1 MPIGY
6 ERRGH
11 VALITIDRPEAMN
24 AIDRAHN
31 AELDAAWRRMNQD
44 PEVRVG
50 VLTGAGER
58 AFCAGADLKD
68 LIPSHRDAV
77 RDGSRAPWAMGGMTF
92 EPHFGKPLICAVN
105 GHALAGGME
114 LALACDIRI
123 CSPNA
128 TFGLAETKWAIIPGA
143 GGTVRLPLAV
153 PLGWAM
159 EIILTGEPVDAET
172 ALRIGLVNRIV
183 PAAELVAS
191 AMQLAETIASRG
203 PLAVQAARRAIL
215 QGLSQGLAG
224 GLLNERDIFFDVM
237 RTEDAVEGATSFA
250 EKRPPRYV
258 GR

>member
-1 MPIGY
+1 MSIDY
-6 ERRGH
+6 ERHGH
-11 VALITIDRPEAMN
+11 VALITINRPEAMN

-31 AELDAAWRRMNQD
+31 ADLDAAWRSMNQD
-44 PEVRVG
+44 DDIRVG

-68 LIPSHRDAV
+68 LIPAHRDAV
-77 RDGSRAPWAMGGMTF
+77 RAGSRAPWAVGGMTF
-92 EPHFGKPLICAVN
+92 EPHFGKPLICAAN

-143 GGTVRLPLAV
+143 GGTVRLPLAI

-159 EIILTGEPVDAET
+159 EIILTGDPVDADT
-172 ALRIGLVNRIV
+172 ALRIGLVNRVV
-183 PAAELVAS
+183 PADDLVAS
-191 AMQLAETIASRG
+191 AMKLAETIANRG
-203 PLAVQAARRAIL
+203 PLAVQAARRSIL
-215 QGLSQGLAG
+215 EGLSQGLAG
-224 GLLNERDIFFDVM
+224 GMMNERDIFFDIM

-250 EKRPPRYV
+250 EKRQPRYV

>member
-1 MPIGY
+1 MPIDY

-11 VALITIDRPEAMN
+11 VALITINRPEAMN

-44 PEVRVG
+44 DDIRVG

-58 AFCAGADLKD
+58 AFSAGADLKD
-68 LIPSHRDAV
+68 LIPAHRDAV
-77 RDGSRAPWAMGGMTF
+77 RAGSRTPWAVGGMTF

-159 EIILTGEPVDAET
+159 EIILTGDPIDADT
-172 ALRIGLVNRIV
+172 ALRIGLVNRV
-183 PAAELVAS
+183 VASDELVDS
-191 AMQLAETIASRG
+191 AMKLADTIANRG
-203 PLAVQAARRAIL
+203 PLAVQAARRSIL
-215 QGLSQGLAG
+215 EGLSQGLAAG
-224 GLLNERDIFFDVM
+224 MMNERDIFFDIM

-250 EKRPPRYV
+250 EKRPPRYF